1 MIIAQISDLHVAVPG
16 SNADAAQNGAAGLAN
31 AVAHLNALH
40 PRPAVVVASGDL
52 VSDGQAAQ
60 YDRLAELLAPL
71 EIPIYLLPGN
81 HDDRELLRQK
91 FAAHSYLPAQGFLQ
105 YVVECDPLRLIVLD
119 TNVPGEAHGELCADR
134 LDWLD
139 RQLAEAAGRP
149 TLVFQHHPPF
159 ATGMAKMDAAAF
171 VGAEPLGRVLAR
183 HDHVEHLLCG
193 HLHRSISRRFHGT
206 IATTCPS
213 TAFQLTLDLG
223 PEKRLSLAQEP
234 AACLLHYWGGD
245 GGLVT
250 HTSMIGSANGRLLFD
265 GERWRIGE

>member
-16 SNADAAQNGAAGLAN
+16 SDADAVQNGAAGLAN
-31 AVAHLNALH
+31 AVAHLNALQ

-52 VSDGQAAQ
+52 VAGGQVAE
-60 YDRLAELLAPL
+60 YDRLADLLAPL

-81 HDDRELLRQK
+81 HDDRELLRQA
-91 FAAHSYLPAQGFLQ
+91 FVAHDYLPRRGFLQ
-105 YVVECDPLRLIVLD
+105 YVVECDPLQLIVLD

-139 RQLAEAAGRP
+139 RRLGEAPDRP
-149 TLVFQHHPPF
+149 TLVFLHHPPF
-159 ATGMAKMDAAAF
+159 VTGMRKMDEAAF
-171 VGAEPLGRVLAR
+171 VGTTGLGHVLAR

-206 IATTCPS
+206 VATTCPS

-223 PEKRLSLAQEP
+223 PEKPLSLAQEP
-234 AACLLHYWGGD
+234 AACLLHYCDGD
-245 GGLVT
+245 GGVVT
-250 HTSMIGSANGRLLFD
+250 HTSMIGSADGRLLFD
-265 GERWRIGE
+265 GKR